1 MRLCQLGAATNP
13 HNSPLV
19 VTALVIL
26 ALVFLFVIQFF
37 RFGSA
42 LNVDQVAALVEDEL
56 AFRLQLTL
64 VCSELGFA
72 CFVLFFVFVF
82 LFDSLPRR
90 QTFTCCAAT
99 DAVLADCLIVVLV
112 LVVCFFFASV
122 ISLVATLAYDSNGT
136 SNRSSNP
143 CHTHTHTHILTH
155 AVVADWAD

>member
-82 LFDSLPRR
+82 LFFL
-90 QTFTCCAAT
+90 FCFF
-99 DAVLADCLIVVLV
+99 VCLFFSLV
-112 LVVCFFFASV
+112 L
-122 ISLVATLAYDSNGT
+122 
-136 SNRSSNP
+136 RS
-143 CHTHTHTHILTH
+143 CLH
-155 AVVADWAD
+155 

>member
-1 MRLCQLGAATNP
+1 M
-13 HNSPLV
+13 
-19 VTALVIL
+19 TALVIL

-82 LFDSLPRR
+82 LFFL
-90 QTFTCCAAT
+90 FCFF
-99 DAVLADCLIVVLV
+99 VCLFFSLV
-112 LVVCFFFASV
+112 L
-122 ISLVATLAYDSNGT
+122 
-136 SNRSSNP
+136 RS
-143 CHTHTHTHILTH
+143 CLH
-155 AVVADWAD
+155 